1 MIGGDIMQITTFG
14 AIFGLLIAIILIIK
28 KFQAV
33 YSLMLGAFIGG
44 LVGGANITQTVDFM
58 ANGAMN
64 ISPSILRALASGVLA
79 GSLIKTGAVD
89 KISEQI
95 VKIFGEKRALFSIA
109 ISTVVLAGVGVNLD
123 VSIITVAPIGLYIGR
138 KLNYSK
144 LSILLAMLGGGKAG
158 NIISPNPNTIAVADN
173 FSVNLSSVMIA
184 NIIPAIIGVVITVI
198 LASILIN
205 KGNKVQSYEILEQ
218 REDLPSLFKSLCGPI
233 IAIFLLF
240 LGNVSPIVI
249 DPMIALPIGGIVTL
263 IVTGNLNNSREYLAF
278 GLSKM
283 QGVCI
288 LLLGTGTIA
297 GIIQMSELQ
306 QSTIGAL
313 QFLNMPQFLLAPVSG
328 ILMSLATAS
337 STAGAT
343 IASSTFH
350 DAIINGGLSPISGAS
365 IVNAGSSVFEQL
377 PHGSL
382 FHTSAGSINMDIGER
397 FKLIPYEAL
406 IGIVMTIISTSIQL
420 VL

>member
-1 MIGGDIMQITTFG
+1 MQITTFG

-109 ISTVVLAGVGVNLD
+109 ISTMVLAGVGVNLD

-173 FSVNLSSVMIA
+173 FSVNLSSVMMA

-328 ILMSLATAS
+328 ILISLATAS

>member
-64 ISPSILRALASGVLA
+64 ISPSILRALSSGVLA

-109 ISTVVLAGVGVNLD
+109 ISTMVLAGVGVNLD

-173 FSVNLSSVMIA
+173 FSVNLSSVMMA

>member
-1 MIGGDIMQITTFG
+1 MQITTFG

-95 VKIFGEKRALFSIA
+95 VKIFGEKRALLSIA
-109 ISTVVLAGVGVNLD
+109 ISTMVLAGVGVNLD

-173 FSVNLSSVMIA
+173 FSVNLSSVMMA

-365 IVNAGSSVFEQL
+365 MVNAGSSVFEQL

>member
-1 MIGGDIMQITTFG
+1 MQITTFG

-95 VKIFGEKRALFSIA
+95 VKIFGEKRALLSIV
-109 ISTVVLAGVGVNLD
+109 ISTMVLAGVGVNLD

-173 FSVNLSSVMIA
+173 FSVNLSSVMMA

-382 FHTSAGSINMDIGER
+382 FHTSAGSINMGIGER

>member
-1 MIGGDIMQITTFG
+1 MQITTFG

-95 VKIFGEKRALFSIA
+95 VKIFGEKRALLSIA
-109 ISTVVLAGVGVNLD
+109 ISTMVLAGVGVNLD

-173 FSVNLSSVMIA
+173 FSVNLSSVMMA

-306 QSTIGAL
+306 QSTIGVL

>member
-1 MIGGDIMQITTFG
+1 MQITTFG

-95 VKIFGEKRALFSIA
+95 VKIFGEKRALLSIA
-109 ISTVVLAGVGVNLD
+109 ISTMVLAGVGVNLD

-158 NIISPNPNTIAVADN
+158 NIISPNPNTIAVAEN
-173 FSVNLSSVMIA
+173 FSVNLSSVMMA

>member
-1 MIGGDIMQITTFG
+1 
-14 AIFGLLIAIILIIK
+14 
-28 KFQAV
+28 
-33 YSLMLGAFIGG
+33 MLGAFIGG

-95 VKIFGEKRALFSIA
+95 VKIFGEKRALLSIV
-109 ISTVVLAGVGVNLD
+109 ISTMVLAGVGVNLD

-173 FSVNLSSVMIA
+173 FSVNLSSVMMA

-382 FHTSAGSINMDIGER
+382 FHTSAGSINMGIGER

>member
-109 ISTVVLAGVGVNLD
+109 ISTMVLAGVGVNLD

-173 FSVNLSSVMIA
+173 FSVNLSSVMMA

>member
-1 MIGGDIMQITTFG
+1 MQITTFG

-109 ISTVVLAGVGVNLD
+109 ISTMILAGVGVNLD

-173 FSVNLSSVMIA
+173 FSVNLSSVMMA

>member
-1 MIGGDIMQITTFG
+1 MQITTFG

-109 ISTVVLAGVGVNLD
+109 ISTMVLAGVGVNLD

-173 FSVNLSSVMIA
+173 FSVNLSSVMMA

-337 STAGAT
+337 STAVAT

-382 FHTSAGSINMDIGER
+382 FHTSSGSINMDIGER

>member
-1 MIGGDIMQITTFG
+1 G

-109 ISTVVLAGVGVNLD
+109 ISTMVLAGVGVNLD

-173 FSVNLSSVMIA
+173 FSVNLSSVMMA

-263 IVTGNLNNSREYLAF
+263 IVTGNLNNSREYLTF